1 MTNERYTMNDTK
13 VRLSGYQR
21 LKELRTSLAT
31 ARGAVLLTDLKRE
44 AEGTISHDQTKR
56 VTYLTN
62 LFSRIHRELFQDW
75 RDQATIRH
83 RPGTMTDADK
93 RLKFRKT
100 IGRLVLD
107 EEANKDTAI
116 FDNNGFVITADN
128 IDERLADFY
137 LKMRIVRPFD
147 YGNRITLDFFMTILG
162 RLPAFKAVYEHGID
176 FRRID
181 QNDAIALHDTSS
193 KLETLTR
200 AFRHALDPMR
210 NKLLTNSANAYG
222 IWPENKTFVSGI
234 PFLSYVTEHGT
245 KCLVSVNG
253 GLVPIDSIQE
263 ELFTAGKHIADY
275 PLCSPDNIIGYLPGT
290 ESLRTPEKTEI
301 DGIAVGTQGEAPLFC
316 LDVNM
321 LTGLRSPSFAELLE
335 LIKQCAGS
343 QASIFDLADNETLK
357 QQLLIAA
364 NGDERLQR
372 SVEIAYVRLAK
383 IVRILKRAED
393 DIFLG
398 KTPVEKPRLFMS
410 MGGAGSGKSVVEE
423 IAQSHCGDNFVI
435 ASLDE
440 FRKQSDLYKVLTAAN
455 HHSDDYVYVEPFA
468 NRLRDAVAQ
477 RAKLERIPILYDGTG
492 IPYSPRYSGIINEFK
507 QAGFHTQITAVDAF
521 IVKPENREHELIR
534 STVIDSVKQ
543 RFDKTSR
550 ALPWVITVYKHIRS
564 PESFVDALED
574 TALDKISLF
583 ANDSEPGMHYLVAES
598 FKLPE
603 REVKLLKTHQRSE
616 SLAKYLLSLSKSNDD
631 SLLKNLARHD
641 KPAVSR
647 MIDRNPEH
655 NEQNVA
661 YLIYNSQ
668 YGHRV
673 LAIYNTRRMI
683 DFIEKRQLN
692 PNASGETGLLHKP
705 EALAFHVDP
714 TARNPWLILLQGS
727 TKERA

>member
-1 MTNERYTMNDTK
+1 MNDSK
-13 VRLSGYQR
+13 VRLSGYHR
-21 LKELRTSLAT
+21 LKKLRTALAI
-31 ARGAVLLTDLKRE
+31 ARGTVLLADLKRE

-75 RDQATIRH
+75 KDQATIRH

-107 EEANKDTAI
+107 EEANRDTAI
-116 FDNNGFVITADN
+116 FDNNGFVINADN
-128 IDERLADFY
+128 IDKRLADFY

-181 QNDAIALHDTSS
+181 QHDAIALHDTSS
-193 KLETLTR
+193 NIEALTR
-200 AFRHALDPMR
+200 AFHHSLDPLR
-210 NKLLTNSANAYG
+210 NQSLINQANGYG

-234 PFLSYVTEHGT
+234 PFLSYVTENGT
-245 KCLVSVNG
+245 QCLVSVNG
-253 GLVPIDSIQE
+253 GLVPLDSIQE

-275 PLCSPDNIIGYLPGT
+275 PLCSPDNIVGYLPGT
-290 ESLRTPEKTEI
+290 EALRTTEKTEI
-301 DGIAVGTQGEAPLFC
+301 DGITVGKQGEAPLFC

-321 LTGLRSPSFAELLE
+321 LTGLRSPSHAELLE
-335 LIKQCAGS
+335 LVKQCAGN
-343 QASIFDLADNETLK
+343 QASIFNLADNEALK

-383 IVRILKRAED
+383 IVRILKHAED
-393 DIFLG
+393 DIFFG
-398 KTPVEKPRLFMS
+398 KKPVEEPRLFMS

-423 IAQSHCGDNFVI
+423 IATNHCGDNFVI

-468 NRLRDAVAQ
+468 NRLRDEVAR
-477 RAKLERIPILYDGTG
+477 RAKLERINILYDGTG

-507 QAGFHTQITAVDAF
+507 QAGFYTQITAVDAF
-521 IVKPENREHELIR
+521 IVKPGNREHELIR

-543 RFDKTSR
+543 RFEKTGR

-564 PESFVDALED
+564 PESFLDALED
-574 TALDKISLF
+574 PALNKISLF
-583 ANDSEPGMHYLVAES
+583 ANDSEPGMHYLIAES
-598 FKLPE
+598 FNLPD
-603 REVKLLKTHQRSE
+603 REVKLLKTHQLSG
-616 SLAKYLLSLSKSNDD
+616 SLAKSLISLSKTNDD
-631 SLLKNLARHD
+631 SLLKNLAHND
-641 KPAVSR
+641 KTTLRR
-647 MIDRNPEH
+647 MIDRNPEY

-661 YLIYNSQ
+661 YLIHNRLHD
-668 YGHRV
+668 HRV
-673 LAIYNTRRMI
+673 LVIYNCRRMI
-683 DFIEKRQLN
+683 DFIDKRQLN
-692 PNASGETGLLHKP
+692 PNASGEQGLLHKP

-714 TARNPWLILLQGS
+714 LSRTPWLITLQDS
-727 TKERA
+727 T